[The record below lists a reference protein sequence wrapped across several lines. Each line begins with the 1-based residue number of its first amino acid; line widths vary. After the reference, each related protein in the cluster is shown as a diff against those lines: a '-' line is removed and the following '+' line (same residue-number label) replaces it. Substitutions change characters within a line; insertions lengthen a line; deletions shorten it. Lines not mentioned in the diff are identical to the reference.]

1 MPTPARDAEFA
12 RWRSTVIDPD
22 QPDHQPDPPAPK
34 RTHLHGRRTHRA
46 SRAHLRGAVRPSPA
60 RAEPHDSATWL
71 PLPDVDELPELDELI
86 ATSPGA
92 TEARSAAPGEAAP
105 APPSPARARPH
116 DAATWFP
123 LPVPDELPS
132 IDEMLTQSP
141 WDAKPSPARAEPHD
155 ASAWLP
161 LPDVATLPEVGVL
174 VTEPA
179 GTPPTEATPTRA
191 APPPRRGLG
200 RRLARPRTL
209 LVALLLV
216 GTLVAGGLG
225 LQHLAHS
232 GSSVEVRAD
241 GRRTSVDSGATTVGG
256 LLRDQ
261 GVRVGANDRVVP
273 PAGTRLRD
281 GLTVTV
287 LRGFPITRD
296 LDGDIQTVYTTY
308 ASPTDYVRRD
318 LKAPA
323 LVIRSGPERLEADST
338 IILRTPH
345 QGRLL
350 VDGAEV
356 DYDIPA
362 LDVKEL
368 LAQYSVELGGD
379 DYVLDR
385 EGRTVDRNARLADGE
400 QYSVVRVG
408 REIVQVAEPYS
419 VPDERRPDHTM
430 AVGETRVEPAAP
442 GVMSVSYEI
451 TRRNGEEVDRKTI
464 SRVPSTVAKPM
475 ITYYGTKADPMW
487 DRIAECE
494 TGGNWGMQ
502 GAQYSGG
509 LGFYNGTWDAFGGRD
524 FATNAGLATREEQII
539 VAERV
544 KAGVGI
550 TGWGCAHILGY
561 VR

>member
-1 MPTPARDAEFA
+1 M
-12 RWRSTVIDPD
+12 
-22 QPDHQPDPPAPK
+22 
-34 RTHLHGRRTHRA
+34 
-46 SRAHLRGAVRPSPA
+46 RPSPA
-60 RAEPHDSATWL
+60 RAEPHDSASWL
-71 PLPDVDELPELDELI
+71 PLPDVDALPELDDLI
-86 ATSPGA
+86 ATSTGA
-92 TEARSAAPGEAAP
+92 TEARSAPPGEAAP

-161 LPDVATLPEVGVL
+161 LPDVATLPDVGAL
-174 VTEPA
+174 IPEPS
-179 GTPPTEATPTRA
+179 G
-191 APPPRRGLG
+191 PPPSEQAPARVAPAPRRRLG
-200 RRLARPRTL
+200 ALARPRTVL
-209 LVALLLV
+209 IALLLA
-216 GTLVAGGLG
+216 GTLVAGGLA
-225 LQHLAHS
+225 LQRLAD
-232 GSSVEVRAD
+232 GGNSVEVRAD
-241 GRRTSVDSGATTVGG
+241 GRRISVDTGATTVGD

-261 GVRVGANDRVVP
+261 KVRVGANDRVVP
-273 PAGTRLRD
+273 TAGTRLRD

-296 LDGDIQTVYTTY
+296 LDGTIETVYTTY
-308 ASPTDYVRRD
+308 ASPADYVRRD
-318 LKAPA
+318 LKAA
-323 LVIRSGPERLEADST
+323 DTLVMRSGPERLQADST

-362 LDVKEL
+362 LDLKEL
-368 LAQYSVELGGD
+368 LAQYSVDPGPE

-385 EGRTVDRNARLADGE
+385 SGRAIGRDTVLVNGE

-408 REIVQVAEPYS
+408 REIVRVAEPYN
-419 VPDERRPDHTM
+419 VDPERRPDHTM
-430 AVGETRVEPAAP
+430 AVGETRVEAAAP
-442 GVMSVSYEI
+442 GVLSVSYEI
-451 TRRNGEEVDRKTI
+451 TRRNGEDVERKTI
-464 SRVPSTVAKPM
+464 SKVPTTVAKPM

-502 GAQYSGG
+502 GPLYSGG
-509 LGFYNGTWDAFGGRD
+509 LGFYNNTWDAFGGRD
-524 FATNAGLATREEQII
+524 FASNAGLASREEQII

-544 KAGVGI
+544 RSGVGI

>member
-1 MPTPARDAEFA
+1 MPTGSRDAEFA
-12 RWRSTVIDPD
+12 SRRSTVIDPD
-22 QPDHQPDPPAPK
+22 QPDQQPDQPASK
-34 RTHLHGRRTHRA
+34 RTHLHGRRVHRA

-71 PLPDVDELPELDELI
+71 PLPDVDALPELDELI
-86 ATSPGA
+86 ATSTGA
-92 TEARSAAPGEAAP
+92 AEARSAPPGEAAP

-161 LPDVATLPEVGVL
+161 LPDVATLPEVGAFAA
-174 VTEPA
+174 EPA
-179 GTPPTEATPTRA
+179 GPPSEATPTRA
-191 APPPRRGLG
+191 APAPRR
-200 RRLARPRTL
+200 RVVTRLARPRT
-209 LVALLLV
+209 VVIALLLV
-216 GTLVAGGLG
+216 GTLVAAGLG
-225 LQHLAHS
+225 LQRLAHS

-241 GRRTSVDSGATTVGG
+241 GRRISVDTGAATVGE
-256 LLRDQ
+256 LLRSQ
-261 GVRVGANDRVVP
+261 RVRLGVNDRVVP
-273 PAGTRLRD
+273 AAGARLRD

-308 ASPTDYVRRD
+308 ASPSDYVRRD
-318 LKAPA
+318 LKAA
-323 LVIRSGPERLEADST
+323 DTLVIRSGPERLEADST

-385 EGRTVDRNARLADGE
+385 AGRSVDRDARLVDGE

-408 REIVQVAEPYS
+408 REIVRVAEPYS

-430 AVGETRVEPAAP
+430 AVGETRVEAGAP

-464 SRVPSTVAKPM
+464 SKVPTTVAKPM
-475 ITYYGTKADPMW
+475 VTYFGTKADPMW

-502 GAQYSGG
+502 GPLYSGG
-509 LGFYNGTWDAFGGRD
+509 LGFFNGTWDAFGGRD
-524 FATNAGLATREEQII
+524 FATNAGLASREEQII

-544 KAGVGI
+544 RSGVGI